1 MLRKIIS
8 LVLSF
13 GLLFQQVSFAQVAV
27 ELNLVDYLSIIGSN
41 IVQDKFRPPH
51 LRYFSYDSLNDNFEV
66 LLDKGDIKNSK
77 TPELENSTK
86 ALLSY
91 FLIGVTLPDEMF
103 WVNLRPDSE
112 DQTIDPWLE
121 KTDVGK
127 IMLEADLQLKK
138 DTALFTSSQTP
149 EGREYWDNLYK
160 KAADLYGYDNVT
172 ISTLTRPWIVPGEII
187 VRESKDSAYVYKAI
201 LKVMLEQDYLKDS
214 ATYNFKDERSKAL
227 NEYSSQLIR
236 ELIIPKLTKEV
247 NSSKRYAALRQ
258 VYYSLILSR
267 WFKLRFTGK
276 TGTYASL
283 INSRNL
289 TNLTSQE
296 PWIKTTYF
304 KQYQK
309 SFQDGEYNIK
319 ESVYTPTGQ
328 VIRSYFSGGIN
339 VTSSAINTQNGIIV
353 ANDNAKKLG
362 DVIGGKAIVDP
373 QNINLQPAVVSSPI
387 TPPVFKDHQNSL
399 SYSEMVNS
407 YSNDR
412 NNKKTLSE
420 DEVKPDRKKFHRE
433 TLAAESFSGNTVIE
447 NFDSNTNEKLKE
459 IKQKIKKS
467 LEENGLGSKVAFVQ
481 DGSFHLTIYD
491 LINPDDLPRIRG
503 EEPEYV
509 NKTDDEIRTIVI
521 QKISEAFQELKN
533 EGILDSIVLK
543 IRRLGTFAP
552 FLLLALAYPNSDE
565 DLAKINTV
573 RRKIFEKTKI
583 RSPFPFV
590 AHVTLGYIVNP
601 MDEREYAAYKEIVNT
616 GMKDMDFEVSID
628 FMKMELSDFP
638 DMNKYNKVFD
648 AENAIPLRKDV
659 VLDITDSKSSEI
671 SLVGGK
677 AASLKELGSIPGVNV
692 PKGFNVTTHVYAYY
706 LEKVGAWPYISELEK
721 LSWQW
726 KRLEENNS
734 DREDL
739 TNQMR
744 QLSEKIRGLILNG
757 KIPDEIQQLILAS
770 YKKLE
775 TDGQPALVAVRSSA
789 TAEDMPGASFAG
801 QYTTYLNQQG
811 DDQVIG
817 AIKRVWASTYNMNA
831 IEYRNKQNMQHS
843 KNMMCALVLEMVNP
857 QSAGTAFSV
866 DLETGAPFISV
877 NNTYGLGE
885 AEVAGIVSSDTWIV
899 DPSTGDII
907 KRRLGEK
914 GKKIVYDVDKK
925 TNVTVD
931 TSNSERRQFAISQ
944 TMAKKVAL
952 LVKRIQDHYVKKNPN
967 LNHMD
972 VEYAITH
979 NGRIIFTQARPET
992 VWTSGSHTLI
1002 AVAKNVEEEN
1012 AKAMKMGKAPLYPE
1026 IFKGGVSG
1034 ATGVA
1039 RGVLRVMAT
1048 VAEAEEFVKPGDIMV
1063 APNTTNAW
1071 EHVMGRASGIITEI
1085 GGPGNHTAVVSREQK
1100 KAAIVGA
1107 VGAMQSLRMYEGRM
1121 VTVDATSKR
1130 VYLNNVPQELE
1141 YSPDKI
1147 PPIYGTLFSQTL
1159 DESWDEAQDTMTTT
1173 TDMVRVGRWINK
1185 PNQPVRVFLQQVFT
1199 RSHQWV
1205 ANQLNPG
1212 QPFRDRISKEGK
1224 YQVNFDDIFPWM
1236 ERLAEKPLEGPDS
1249 LSSIHEA
1256 RAANVR
1262 DFLEKSEGLILNTTS
1277 VKAWIDSF
1285 ITLNGFM
1292 GYAYNMYRI
1301 TEGLMQDALSKK
1313 HIPEPYLS
1321 QVWISMAAWIGETE
1335 AVERTRDYGYLLE
1348 RVKDDDALRRDL
1360 KLTVEAGRGFDEFA
1374 ISHPEFYSKFNDH
1387 AFNYKII
1394 KNTDDIFTSATF
1406 HYQLAEELLKDAA
1419 DQRTI
1424 TIYNAKPEQFYP
1436 DDAEFTRIARLAFFS
1451 SKLRQDAHHFKVR
1464 GQWKFVEI
1472 LQPLSKFLIEKR
1484 EIKTFGDIFDHTPEW
1499 ILEKVSEYEKA
1510 GLPAVAGKSAF
1521 HVNLYEIQDLIIKDD
1536 VESANE
1542 DIDDAMLTSMGRWK
1556 FESVKWDEIN
1566 GRLTLANAMRIET
1579 IVKPEFL
1586 EQGGASPKEII
1597 LSTRKLNEREYDK
1610 INGLAGSLK
1619 MDINK
1624 IIVIKLDRA
1633 AAFNRIYG
1641 LYANGV
1647 SFIRED
1653 ILSEGS
1659 QDQIHEALDHL
1670 RLKPTGLGYEDLKD
1684 IQYHGD
1690 LRSLITKLSHKTIKE
1705 KLLFELY
1712 SEEETLRIING
1723 SAQESIKDAIVNAI
1737 LKQLGDKR
1745 SEYQEQVNRLQS
1757 DEIFYDQVTREMVRN
1772 KVEFVGAVDIVNKM
1786 NGVLTRKQN
1795 QESISSPI
1803 SSSNVGGIDFRTLP
1817 MTIQPM
1823 GSFSGLN
1830 FKLPQLSQA
1839 ALQQINIKEE
1849 IQQIKNMAQAGIMP
1863 SGERVKELVAACVQ
1877 KGEINSLADNL
1888 LLCLVDILKLEE
1900 ENASESSSELREA
1913 LVIVDSQ
1920 S

>member
-1 MLRKIIS
+1 MSRKARRILSII
-8 LVLSF
+8 LSF
-13 GLLFQQVSFAQVAV
+13 GLLFQQIGFAQVAA
-27 ELNLVDYLSIIGSN
+27 ELNLGNYLSRIGSN
-41 IVQDKFRPPH
+41 IVQDRFRPLH
-51 LRYFSYDSLNDNFEV
+51 LRYFSYDSLNDSFKI
-66 LLDKGDIKNSK
+66 LLDKGDLKNLKAS
-77 TPELENSTK
+77 ELENSTK
-86 ALLSY
+86 TLLSY
-91 FLIGVTLPDEMF
+91 FLVGVTLPDEMF

-112 DQTIDPWLE
+112 DQIIDSYLE
-121 KTDVGK
+121 KTDIGK

-138 DTALFTSSQTP
+138 DTAATTSPATP
-149 EGREYWDNLYK
+149 EGKEYWNKLYK
-160 KAADLYGYDNVT
+160 KAAELYGYDNVT
-172 ISTLTRPWIVPGEII
+172 IPTLTRPWIVPGEII
-187 VRESKDSAYVYKAI
+187 VKESKDSVYVYKAT

-214 ATYNFKDERSKAL
+214 ATYNFKDERSKTL

-247 NSSKRYAALRQ
+247 NSSKRYASLRQ

-283 INSRNL
+283 TNTRNL
-289 TNLTSQE
+289 TNLISRE
-296 PWIKTTYF
+296 PWTKTTYF

-319 ESVYTPTGQ
+319 EPVYTPTGQ

-339 VTSSAINTQNGIIV
+339 VASSAINTQNGIIV

-362 DVIGGKAIVDP
+362 DIIGGRAIVDP
-373 QNINLQPAVVSSPI
+373 QNINLQPVAVSSPI
-387 TPPVFKDHQNSL
+387 TPPVLRDHRNSS

-412 NNKKTLSE
+412 NNKKLLSE
-420 DEVKPDRKKFHRE
+420 DEVNPARKKFHRE
-433 TLAAESFSGNTVIE
+433 TLAAESFSGNTVIV
-447 NFDSNTNEKLKE
+447 NFDSNTNEKLKG

-481 DGSFHLTIYD
+481 DDSFHLTIYD
-491 LINPDDLPRIRG
+491 LINPDDLPRIRN
-503 EEPEYV
+503 EDPEYA
-509 NKTDDEIRTIVI
+509 NKTDDEIRTIIV
-521 QKISEAFQELKN
+521 QRISEAFQELKN
-533 EGILDSIVLK
+533 EGKLSQITLK
-543 IRRLGTFAP
+543 IKRLGAFAP

-573 RRKIFEKTKI
+573 REKIFEKTGI
-583 RSPFPFV
+583 RAPFPFV

-601 MDEREYAAYKEIVNT
+601 MNEREYAAYKEIVNA

-628 FMKMELSDFP
+628 FSKMELSDFT

-648 AENAIPLRKDV
+648 VENVVLLREDA
-659 VLDITDSKSSEI
+659 VLDIADSKSSEI
-671 SLVGGK
+671 NLVGGK

-692 PKGFNVTTHVYAYY
+692 PKGFNVTTSVYAYY
-706 LEKVGAWPYISELEK
+706 LEKIGARPYISKLEELSE
-721 LSWQW
+721 QW
-726 KRLEENNS
+726 KGLEENS
-734 DREDL
+734 FGREDL

-744 QLSEKIRGLILNG
+744 GLSEKIRVLILNG

-775 TDGQPALVAVRSSA
+775 TDGQLALVAVRSSA

-811 DDQVIG
+811 GDQVIG

-899 DPSTGDII
+899 DPGTGDII

-914 GKKIVYDVDKK
+914 GKKIVYDVNKK

-931 TSNSERRQFAISQ
+931 TSDSERRQFAISQ
-944 TMAKKVAL
+944 AMAKKIAL
-952 LVKRIQDHYVKKNPN
+952 LVKKIQDHYVKNNPN

-992 VWTSGSHTLI
+992 VWTSGNHMLI
-1002 AVAKNVEEEN
+1002 AVAKNAEEEN
-1012 AKAMKMGKAPLYPE
+1012 AKAVKMGKVPLYPE

-1039 RGVLRVMAT
+1039 RGVLRVVDT
-1048 VAEAEEFVKPGDIMV
+1048 VAEAEKFVKPGDIMV

-1107 VGAMQSLRMYEGRM
+1107 VGAMQILRMYEGKM

-1130 VYLNNVPQELE
+1130 VYLNNIPQELE

-1147 PPIYGTLFSQTL
+1147 SPVYGTLFSQTL

-1173 TDMVRVGRWINK
+1173 TDSDGTRWINK

-1205 ANQLNPG
+1205 AKQLNPG
-1212 QPFRDRISKEGK
+1212 QPFRDRISEGK

-1256 RAANVR
+1256 RVANVR
-1262 DFLEKSEGLILNTTS
+1262 DFLKKSEELTLSTAS

-1285 ITLNGFM
+1285 VILNGYM

-1321 QVWISMAAWIGETE
+1321 QLWISMAAWVGETE

-1348 RVKDDDALRRDL
+1348 RVKDDDTLRRDL
-1360 KLTVEAGRGFDEFA
+1360 KLAVETDRGFDEFA

-1394 KNTDDIFTSATF
+1394 KNTDDIFSSAPF
-1406 HYQLAEELLKDAA
+1406 HYQLAKELLKDA
-1419 DQRTI
+1419 DNQRTI
-1424 TIYNAKPEQFYP
+1424 TINNVKPEQFYP
-1436 DDAEFTRIARLAFFS
+1436 DDPKFTRIVRLALFS

-1464 GQWKFVEI
+1464 GQWKFVEV
-1472 LQPLSKFLIEKR
+1472 LQPLAKFLIEKG
-1484 EIKTFGDIFDHTPEW
+1484 EIGTFGDIFDHTPEW
-1499 ILEKVSEYEKA
+1499 ILEKVSEYENA
-1510 GLPAVAGKSAF
+1510 GLSSVVTGSNF
-1521 HVNLYEIQDLIIKDD
+1521 HVKQYEIQDLNIRDNAVDI
-1536 VESANE
+1536 NE
-1542 DIDDAMLTSMGRWK
+1542 DIDDGMLTSMGRWK
-1556 FESVKWDEIN
+1556 FESATWNESTGQLIIS
-1566 GRLTLANAMRIET
+1566 NARRIET
-1579 IVKPEFL
+1579 VVKPEFWSK
-1586 EQGGASPKEII
+1586 ENSPREII
-1597 LSTRKLNEREYDK
+1597 LSTRELNPQEHNK
-1610 INGLAGSLK
+1610 IDDIVADLQ
-1619 MDINK
+1619 MDIGK
-1624 IIVIKLDRA
+1624 IIVIRLDRA
-1633 AAFNRIYG
+1633 AKLNRIYG

-1653 ILSEGS
+1653 ILSEGN
-1659 QDQIHEALDHL
+1659 QEEIRETLDHL
-1670 RLKPTGLGYEDLKD
+1670 RL
-1684 IQYHGD
+1684 
-1690 LRSLITKLSHKTIKE
+1690 
-1705 KLLFELY
+1705 
-1712 SEEETLRIING
+1712 
-1723 SAQESIKDAIVNAI
+1723 
-1737 LKQLGDKR
+1737 
-1745 SEYQEQVNRLQS
+1745 
-1757 DEIFYDQVTREMVRN
+1757 
-1772 KVEFVGAVDIVNKM
+1772 
-1786 NGVLTRKQN
+1786 
-1795 QESISSPI
+1795 
-1803 SSSNVGGIDFRTLP
+1803 
-1817 MTIQPM
+1817 
-1823 GSFSGLN
+1823 
-1830 FKLPQLSQA
+1830 
-1839 ALQQINIKEE
+1839 
-1849 IQQIKNMAQAGIMP
+1849 
-1863 SGERVKELVAACVQ
+1863 
-1877 KGEINSLADNL
+1877 
-1888 LLCLVDILKLEE
+1888 
-1900 ENASESSSELREA
+1900 
-1913 LVIVDSQ
+1913 
-1920 S
+1920 